1 MATLQKIR
9 NRGGLIVIII
19 GIALLAFVL
28 GDILNSKSGSL
39 FSSSQYEVAN
49 VDDQSIPL
57 QLYQQKLEEAYQA
70 IKLLR
75 GGEDLDEQ
83 VVESIQDQT
92 WNSIIQTAVMESDY
106 QQLGIGISSD
116 ELKDMFVGD
125 NIHPIVA
132 QVFGNPDT
140 KEVNTQAVQ
149 NFIQNI
155 DGQFKEQKPIL
166 IYLENEVIEKQK
178 TVKYNNLI
186 KKAVYVTKFQAEEA
200 VKEKSTEVDFNFVAK
215 KYSEISDSLVS
226 IGENDIKKY
235 YNENKDKYKQEASRS
250 IAYVA
255 WDVVASPEDNEMTQK
270 WINDIASEFRT
281 TENTVQFVNFNS
293 DVSFDPKNYKQGE
306 LPESIDSVM
315 FAADSGFVYGPYFED
330 RIYKLAKLHAINYLP
345 DSVMASHILIK
356 YEQDQAQYDAAHAK
370 LDSLK
375 LLLEGGADFAALAM
389 TNSAD
394 GSAQAGGDLGWFKE
408 GQMVKPF
415 SDACFKGKVGDLV
428 IIDSQFGSHLI
439 KITGRGAEVKKVQ
452 VAIVER
458 ALLPST
464 KTYQSFYK
472 KASEFAGANRT
483 EEQFNLAVS
492 EQNLNKRVAQLTE
505 NQKQVGGLENP
516 RELVRW
522 TFESEKGQVSDE
534 VFEFGNRYVV
544 AVVTDVKEKGI
555 APLAQKRAEV
565 EVAVK
570 QKKKA
575 ELFAEK
581 FNAAITAG
589 KSLEDI
595 AQEQGLRVEEAKAI
609 NFAAF
614 QVAGYG
620 AEHKVIAAAVALGQD
635 KISKAIEGSS
645 AVFVIQTKA
654 VVEKTNG
661 NIDAEKSRLLSASRQ
676 QADYAVYNSLK
687 EKANVVDN
695 RAKFY

>member
-9 NRGGLIVIII
+9 NRGGLIVVII

-28 GDILNSKSGSL
+28 GDILNSNSGSM
-39 FSSSQYEVAN
+39 FSDNQFEIAT

-57 QLYQQKLEEAYQA
+57 QLYQQKLNEAFEA

-75 GGEDLDEQ
+75 GGEELDEQ
-83 VVESIQDQT
+83 TVESIQEQT
-92 WNSIIQTAVMESDY
+92 WNDLIQTAVMENDY
-106 QQLGIGISSD
+106 QELGIGISTD

-125 NIHPIVA
+125 NIHPIIQ

-155 DGQFKEQKPIL
+155 DGEFREQKPIL
-166 IYLENEVIEKQK
+166 IYLENEVVNKQK
-178 TVKYNNLI
+178 VAKYNNLV
-186 KKAVYVTKFQAEEA
+186 KKGVYVTNYQANEA
-200 VKEKSTEVDFNFVAK
+200 VEEKSAEVDFAFVAK
-215 KYSEISDSLVS
+215 RYTEISDSLIS
-226 IGENDIKKY
+226 ISEGDVKEY

-270 WINDIASEFRT
+270 WINDIVDEFKT

-293 DVSFDPKNYKQGE
+293 DVSFDAKNYKQGE
-306 LPESIDSVM
+306 LPENLDSIM
-315 FAADSGFVYGPYFED
+315 FAVDSGYVYGPYFENQV
-330 RIYKLAKLHAINYLP
+330 YKLAKLHDINYLP
-345 DSVMASHILIK
+345 DSVKASHILIK
-356 YEQDQAQYDAAHAK
+356 YEQDQAQYDAARAK

-375 LLLEGGADFAALAM
+375 TLVENGADFAELAK
-389 TNSAD
+389 TNSSD
-394 GSAQAGGDLGWFKE
+394 GSAPQGGDLGWFKE

-415 SDACFKGKVGDLV
+415 SDACFEGEVGDLV
-428 IIDSQFGSHLI
+428 IVDSQFGSHLI
-439 KITGRGAEVKKVQ
+439 KITGRGKEVKKVQ

-464 KTYQSFYK
+464 KTYQDYYT
-472 KASEFAGANRT
+472 KASQFAGSNRT
-483 EEQFNLAVS
+483 EEQFNMAVT

-522 TFESEKGQVSDE
+522 AFEAEKGQVSDE

-555 APLAQKRAEV
+555 APLSQKRAEI
-565 EVAVK
+565 EIAVK
-570 QKKKA
+570 QEKKA

-581 FNAAITAG
+581 FNAAISAG

-595 AQEQGLRVEEAKAI
+595 AQEFGLQVEEAKGI
-609 NFAAF
+609 SFGAF
-614 QVAGYG
+614 QVPGYG
-620 AEHKVIAAAVALGQD
+620 AEHKVIASAVALEQEQ
-635 KISKAIEGSS
+635 ISKAIEGAS
-645 AVFVIQTKA
+645 AVFVVQAKT
-654 VVEKTNG
+654 VVEKTDG
-661 NIDAEKSRLLSASRQ
+661 NLDAEKNRLLMASQ
-676 QADYAVYNSLK
+676 QQVEFAVYNSLK
-687 EKANVVDN
+687 EQANIVDN